1 MNSCL
6 ECGADNAEDV
16 IFCAEC
22 GKRLAPP
29 QPPPEF
35 WRYNTEDLQQQP
47 RPVQPIPPA
56 YRPPPPPYT
65 NQPPPPYAPERE
77 SEQRRQGYAP
87 PPRPGYAPPPQQQQ
101 GYSAPQQPQQ
111 VRPFAAPAPYQP
123 PHPAPYPPAPVPQ
136 ATSTSSLPKVGMTL
150 AVVVAC
156 MALLG
161 LVPCLGWLNWFA
173 IIFGKF
179 ALITCVVALVSEKDP
194 ARRGKAVAGLVI
206 VGGALGIAVFRLV
219 LSLVAGG
226 GGCI

>member
-35 WRYNTEDLQQQP
+35 WRYNTEDLGGP

-56 YRPPPPPYT
+56 YQPPPSYT
-65 NQPPPPYAPERE
+65 NQPPPYAPEQGG
-77 SEQRRQGYAP
+77 EQRQGYAP
-87 PPRPGYAPPPQQQQ
+87 RPGYAQPPQ
-101 GYSAPQQPQQ
+101 GYAAPQPQN
-111 VRPFAAPAPYQP
+111 VRPYAPPAPYQP
-123 PHPAPYPPAPVPQ
+123 PTPAPYPPAPLAQ
-136 ATSTSSLPKVGMTL
+136 TTNTSSLPKVGMTL

-156 MALLG
+156 VVLLG

-179 ALITCVVALVSEKDP
+179 ALITCIVALVSEKDP
-194 ARRGKAVAGLVI
+194 SRRGKAVAGLI
-206 VGGALGIAVFRLV
+206 ILGCALGVAVFRLV

-226 GGCI
+226 AGCI